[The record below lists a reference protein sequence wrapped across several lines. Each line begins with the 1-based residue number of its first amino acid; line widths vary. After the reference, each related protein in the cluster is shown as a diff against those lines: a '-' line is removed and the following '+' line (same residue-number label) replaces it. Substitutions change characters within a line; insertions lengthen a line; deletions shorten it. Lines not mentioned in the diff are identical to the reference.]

1 MNKLLVGSMGKSSL
15 ALILLIIS
23 SCTPEV
29 MCTMD
34 FRMVTVRIK
43 NGTAVRSMVIDLK
56 TKDTLSSEVIWS
68 DSTQADF
75 RVADDGE
82 IFNRLKK
89 GEKRDF
95 RFVAFNINK
104 REITGDFVISRD
116 ECHILKVSGPSELSF

>member
-1 MNKLLVGSMGKSSL
+1 ML
-15 ALILLIIS
+15 LILS

-34 FRMVTVRIK
+34 FRMVTVKIK
-43 NGTAVRSMVIDLK
+43 NGAAVRTMVIDQK
-56 TKDTLSSEVIWS
+56 TNDTFSSEMVWS

-75 RVADDGE
+75 KVADDGE

-95 RFVAFNINK
+95 RFVAYNIYK
-104 REITGDFVISRD
+104 REISGNFVISRD
-116 ECHILKVSGPSELSF
+116 DCHIVKVSGPSELSF